1 MLTTKEHICA
11 DLSLSSDMQIN
22 WLKAVFAK
30 PLPPLPTIPLL
41 SSLRSTGTEW
51 TCTKRRMLAGIITD
65 YAYGLG
71 YMLLAGVAYLI
82 RDWRKLQLAI
92 SAPGFLLSFYIWW
105 EIQLTSEYKIC
116 PAQTWKYT
124 CISMSVLHVII
135 PHFLLFST
143 SLFDL
148 SMPTRVLPHSAR
160 WLLAN
165 NRREEAIALLRKAAL
180 VNGRVLPPTVQVCV
194 CVRFRITCFKNSVC
208 DSARLYFYSHLS
220 PVYSV
225 ISNKNLVLLQQQSH
239 TNLTAFQITH
249 Q

>member
-135 PHFLLFST
+135 PHFLY
-143 SLFDL
+143 L
-148 SMPTRVLPHSAR
+148 SVWPLN
-160 WLLAN
+160 AN
-165 NRREEAIALLRKAAL
+165 KGA
-180 VNGRVLPPTVQVCV
+180 
-194 CVRFRITCFKNSVC
+194 
-208 DSARLYFYSHLS
+208 S
-220 PVYSV
+220 PFGQMVV
-225 ISNKNLVLLQQQSH
+225 GQQQERGGHRAPSQGS
-239 TNLTAFQITH
+239 AC
-249 Q
+249 